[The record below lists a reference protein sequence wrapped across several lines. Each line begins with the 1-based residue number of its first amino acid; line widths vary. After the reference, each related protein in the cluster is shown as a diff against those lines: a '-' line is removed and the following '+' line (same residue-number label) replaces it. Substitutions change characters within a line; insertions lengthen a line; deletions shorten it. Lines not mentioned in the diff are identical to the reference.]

1 MIVITYV
8 IIPTYKYPSKLLQFF
23 TPSPILTLLIIT
35 PYESLSF
42 LSFFNLYFDVF
53 FFFFSLYLG
62 VKRGQSWGKK

>member
-8 IIPTYKYPSKLLQFF
+8 IIPTYKYPSKLLHFF
-23 TPSPILTLLIIT
+23 TPSHILTLLITT

-42 LSFFNLYFDVF
+42 FNLYFGVF